1 MSATEEKQATAGTVE
16 TLGTEEMS
24 TTAGPQQHQNSM
36 NCKTER
42 PPTTIKGHQQW

>member
-1 MSATEEKQATAGTVE
+1 MSATKGRQATAGRLE

-24 TTAGPQQHQNSM
+24 TTAGPQQQQNTM

-42 PPTTIKGHQQW
+42 PPTTIKGHQQ